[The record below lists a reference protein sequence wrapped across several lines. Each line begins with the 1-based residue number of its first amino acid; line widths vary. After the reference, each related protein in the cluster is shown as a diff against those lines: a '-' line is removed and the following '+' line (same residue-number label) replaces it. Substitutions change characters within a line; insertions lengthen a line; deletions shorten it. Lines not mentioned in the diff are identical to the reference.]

1 MKFHSDGFRTEHKQ
15 RSTSGVEIGS
25 RLDEEAAAEMEIE
38 ASGSQSLLRKV
49 SAEWWTGEEYILSAT
64 AAGTKGEAARRS
76 RPQDTVHNC
85 RSVMELEDQVST
97 DANCVFCELLFK
109 ELASFLKLAISVQ

>member
-85 RSVMELEDQVST
+85 RSVMELEDQDHCIKDDFEGMEMST
-97 DANCVFCELLFK
+97 RMEVWNNSYL
-109 ELASFLKLAISVQ
+109 